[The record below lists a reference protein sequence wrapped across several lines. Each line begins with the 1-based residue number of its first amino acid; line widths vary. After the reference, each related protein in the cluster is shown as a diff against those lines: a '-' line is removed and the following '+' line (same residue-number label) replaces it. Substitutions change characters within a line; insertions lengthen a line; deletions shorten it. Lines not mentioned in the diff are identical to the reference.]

1 MPFDPKYIRNFSIV
15 AHIDHGKS
23 TLADQLLLQS
33 GAITPREFREQLLD
47 DMDLERERG
56 ITIKARAVAINY
68 TLDGQTYELNLI
80 DTPGHV
86 DFHYEVSRSLA
97 ACEGAI
103 LLVDATQGVQAQTVA
118 NAYAAINADLVIVPA
133 LNKIDMQA
141 ARPEEI
147 KDEIE
152 HTLGLDRSEVLA
164 VSGKT
169 GQGVPELF
177 RALIERIPPPS
188 GQVEAPLRALIFDSK
203 FDDYQ
208 GVIVY
213 VRVVDGTIRVG
224 QKIRLMAGETEY
236 EVTGLGRF
244 RPREV
249 PCDELSVGQVGYVIA
264 NIKRLS
270 DVRIGDT
277 ITDAQKP
284 AAQAL
289 PGYQEPKQVVFCGL
303 FPATHNQ
310 FEDLRTALQ
319 KLSLN
324 DASFTFEP
332 ETSDALGFGF
342 RCGFLGML
350 HMEIIQQRLERE
362 SNLALVQTAPNV
374 TYEIVTK
381 KGETLRISNPTRIPD
396 QGEIAEFREPVARVQ
411 FIIPSE
417 NIGALMQMCE
427 DRRGTYLKTEY
438 ITPSRA
444 ILSYELPLAEMIYD
458 LYDKLKSATRG
469 YGTMD
474 YEVIGY
480 RPSDLVRLDIL
491 VAGERVDALSIVVHR
506 DFAYR
511 RGQRL
516 VKKLKGEIERHQFEV
531 AIQAAIGSK
540 IIARETISALRKN
553 VTAKCYGGDIT
564 RKRKLLEKQ
573 KEGKKR
579 MKQVGSVEI
588 SQE

>member
-1 MPFDPKYIRNFSIV
+1 MVFDPRYIRNFSIV
-15 AHIDHGKS
+15 AHTDHGKS

-33 GAITPREFREQLLD
+33 GAITPRQFREQLLD

-68 TLDGQTYELNLI
+68 KLDGHTYELNLI

-118 NAYAAINADLVIVPA
+118 NAYAALNADLTIIGA

-141 ARPEEI
+141 ARPDEI
-147 KDEIE
+147 KEEIE
-152 HTLGLDRSEVLA
+152 HTLGLPSDEVLA

-169 GQGVPELF
+169 GAGVPELF
-177 RALIERIPPPS
+177 RTIIERVPSPPGDPK
-188 GQVEAPLRALIFDSK
+188 APLRALIFDSK

-208 GVIVY
+208 GVVTY
-213 VRVVDGTIRVG
+213 VRVMDGTLRVG
-224 QKIRLMAGETEY
+224 QKVRLMAGETEH
-236 EVTGLGRF
+236 EVINLGRF

-249 PCDELSVGQVGYVIA
+249 PCDELSAGQVGYVTA

-284 AAQAL
+284 AAEPL
-289 PGYQEPKQVVFCGL
+289 PGYEEPRQVVFCGL

-332 ETSDALGFGF
+332 ETSEALGFGF

-374 TYEIVTK
+374 TYEILTC
-381 KGETLRISNPTRIPD
+381 KGETLRISNPTRIPEA
-396 QGEIAEFREPVARVQ
+396 GEIEEFREPMARVN
-411 FIIPSE
+411 FI
-417 NIGALMQMCE
+417 L
-427 DRRGTYLKTEY
+427 
-438 ITPSRA
+438 
-444 ILSYELPLAEMIYD
+444 
-458 LYDKLKSATRG
+458 
-469 YGTMD
+469 
-474 YEVIGY
+474 
-480 RPSDLVRLDIL
+480 PSDC
-491 VAGERVDALSIVVHR
+491 
-506 DFAYR
+506 
-511 RGQRL
+511 
-516 VKKLKGEIERHQFEV
+516 
-531 AIQAAIGSK
+531 IGP
-540 IIARETISALRKN
+540 
-553 VTAKCYGGDIT
+553 
-564 RKRKLLEKQ
+564 
-573 KEGKKR
+573 
-579 MKQVGSVEI
+579 
-588 SQE
+588 